1 VISLERRMKNEKGIG
16 AGEEI
21 SSMGENPLCN
31 VGGFRHEISMALD
44 SGVKCKTTKKRG
56 PSD

>member
-1 VISLERRMKNEKGIG
+1 MKNEKGIG
-16 AGEEI
+16 GGEE
-21 SSMGENPLCN
+21 SMGENPLCN
-31 VGGFRHEISMALD
+31 VGGFRHEIRMALD

>member
-1 VISLERRMKNEKGIG
+1 MISLERRMKNEKGIG
-16 AGEEI
+16 GGEEI
-21 SSMGENPLCN
+21 CMGENPLCN

-56 PSD
+56 PID